1 MKKQL
6 IAIMLVLSML
16 ALFTG
21 TAAAAPQMTGTAALA
36 GVIYVPGK
44 GPVFTFSVL
53 SGKFSK
59 SELKGFVHV
68 EGGAD
73 YGLHCTQVD
82 AGTVTCTTSK
92 KTAGENVV
100 VYWGGAI
107 FWAHVP
113 VAPTFCYSIYD
124 WNFNPP
130 TPSDHW
136 VSYGS
141 YCQDTPA
148 DYGNWVEWDNPD
160 WGPAPY
166 IFLPGSPAC
175 FTEDIWGDG
184 YYFPFC
190 PTPL

>member
-6 IAIMLVLSML
+6 TAIMLVLAML
-16 ALFTG
+16 TMFTR

-53 SGKFSK
+53 SGKFSR

-73 YGLHCTQVD
+73 YGLHCIQVD
-82 AGTVTCTTSK
+82 DSTVTCTTSK

-107 FWAHVP
+107 FWAQVP
-113 VAPTFCYSIYD
+113 AAPEFCYSVYD
-124 WNFNPP
+124 WSYPLSS
-130 TPSDHW
+130 SDHW
-136 VSYGS
+136 VGYGS

-148 DYGNWVEWDNPD
+148 NYGNLVEWDNPV
-160 WGPAPY
+160 WGDSPY

-175 FTEDIWGDG
+175 FTEDIWIDG
-184 YYFPFC
+184 YYFPGC
-190 PTPL
+190 PFPL